1 MDTLAHL
8 RRRIPFLFLGMVSLL
23 AGLWAGLL
31 RLGFDI
37 AGLRPELA
45 LQHGPLMALGFLGTL
60 ISLERAVALG
70 RRWAYAAPLCFG
82 LGMLVTLIGWQILG
96 GWLLVLGASVL
107 VAIFIAVLRI
117 ELALHGVVMGLG
129 AVAAVVA
136 AAYWLDGRS
145 MIVVAA
151 WLAGFLVLTIS
162 GERLELARF
171 VRLMPSARMLF
182 LGAVAIFAT
191 GLLLI
196 DPAPTVGARVLG
208 IGLIALAAWLARY
221 DIARRTIRAKGLT
234 RFMAACL
241 LAGYAWLAVSGVI
254 WVVSA
259 DAYGWS
265 YDAKLHAI
273 FLGFV
278 MSMIFGH
285 AAVIFPSV
293 FRIAVPYHRVYW
305 VHLAMLHA
313 GLAIRLLGDATE
325 NVTAWKWGGVTNE
338 TAILLFIAVTAI
350 ASVRATRSRSAANA
364 ARLAQREASR

>member
-1 MDTLAHL
+1 
-8 RRRIPFLFLGMVSLL
+8 MVSLL

-37 AGLRPELA
+37 PDLRPELA
-45 LQHGPLMALGFLGTL
+45 LEHGPLMALGFLGTL

-82 LGMLVTLIGWQILG
+82 LGMFVTLLGGQILG
-96 GWLLVLGASVL
+96 GWLLVAGASLFV
-107 VAIFIAVLRI
+107 VIFIAVLRI
-117 ELALHGVVMGLG
+117 QMAFHGVVMGLG

-136 AAYWLDGRS
+136 AVYWLDGRP
-145 MIVVAA
+145 MLTVAA
-151 WLAGFLVLTIS
+151 WLAGFLVLTIA

-171 VRLMPSARMLF
+171 VQLMPSARTLF
-182 LGAVAIFAT
+182 LGAAAIFAA

-196 DPAPTVGARVLG
+196 DSEPAVGARIVG
-208 IGLIALAAWLARY
+208 VGLIALAVWLARY

-241 LAGYAWLAVSGVI
+241 LAGYAWLAISGVI
-254 WVVSA
+254 WIVSA

-265 YDAKLHAI
+265 YDAKLHTV

-293 FRIAVPYHRVYW
+293 FRIAVPYHRIYW
-305 VHLAMLHA
+305 VHLSMLHV

-325 NVTAWKWGGVTNE
+325 NEMAWKWGGVINE

-350 ASVRATRSRSAANA
+350 ASARATRSRSAVNA
-364 ARLAQREASR
+364 ARLAQREAAG